1 MTGYKCYEAGVGAV
15 GNFRYLCDMMSF
27 LQIKPGLLS
36 VVIVAVVLVAC
47 GGKDKT
53 AGDTAEVNHA
63 VCDLDLLVRDVSRYW
78 DDFDFS
84 DTTWLS
90 LPQQEVEG
98 LFLQWA
104 EGALFAYY
112 ECDTALSGAL
122 IRRAAVNPQ
131 MLVRFME
138 MGEKCFRD
146 PNSPWRCEELYI
158 PMLEAALKA
167 DAGEAYN
174 RRYREHLRLAMM
186 NRQGTVANDFT
197 YINDARQ
204 KGALYEIDAE
214 YLLLYFFNPGCHDC
228 GRVSGIIANSQPVN
242 RLIEQGRLVVVA
254 LYPDEDMAA
263 WNEHRGENPKSWI
276 TARYAC
282 EEDREKYDLPAIPN
296 LYLLGRD
303 KTVLL
308 KDATVEEIIG
318 YLESPSSIMLP

>member
-15 GNFRYLCDMMSF
+15 GDFRYLCEMMNF
-27 LQIKPGLLS
+27 LHIKPGVLS
-36 VVIVAVVLVAC
+36 VVIAAVVLVAC

-53 AGDTAEVNHA
+53 AGDTVEVNHA

-84 DTTWLS
+84 DTTWLY

-186 NRQGTVANDFT
+186 NRQGTVANDFA
-197 YINDARQ
+197 YITDARQ
-204 KGALYEIDAE
+204 KGALHDIDAE

-228 GRVSGIIANSQPVN
+228 GRVSGVIANSQPVN

-254 LYPDEDMAA
+254 LYPDEDMTA
-263 WNEHRGENPKSWI
+263 WNEHRGENPLSWI

-318 YLESPSSIMLP
+318 YLESPSAIMLP